1 MGCGCSSSSAS
12 DASSA
17 ASEWTSIGL
26 PKWDDFFNDG
36 NKLASEIKSVK
47 NGLRDSRNFIFRKL
61 KIYYLKPPKDN
72 MLEAFKVFCWAISA

>member
-26 PKWDDFFNDG
+26 PKWDDV
-36 NKLASEIKSVK
+36 NKLIK
-47 NGLRDSRNFIFRKL
+47 L
-61 KIYYLKPPKDN
+61 
-72 MLEAFKVFCWAISA
+72 